1 MEITVSKRFLRVPVK
16 FDGTSHKFTFSE
28 NGTPVYKFDAVYTEE
43 NADAVYYADLRD
55 YLGKTMTVTV
65 EPECTFTP
73 VFEDAMTP
81 LTAEE
86 TVLRPQLHFTAERG
100 WINDPNGLCF
110 YGGQYHLFYQ
120 HNPYGRLWGNMHWGH
135 AVSPDLFHWEYKE
148 EAMFLDMD
156 GAMFSGCAVVDHNNV
171 SGLKEGDETP
181 ILFFYTCAG
190 EKKSTQC
197 LAYSTDGG
205 KTLKKYDKNPLIDEI
220 APGNRDPKVIY
231 DAKRARWLMALYFV
245 ERTYAIFTS
254 QDLLHWDLLQKF
266 DLPGDDECPDLYPLT
281 ADDGRTLWVYSG
293 AHDMYFVG
301 DFDENGLYQPIQSV
315 GQLSYNSQSYAAQTY
330 YYEPGKPV
338 LHDVTLYAKPGQKV
352 AFVGATGAGKTTITN
367 LLNRFYDIADG
378 KIRYDNININKIRK
392 PDLRRSLG
400 IVLQDTNLFTGTV
413 MENIRYGNLE
423 ATDEQCIQAAK
434 LAGAHDFITRLP
446 KGYETELTGNG
457 GSLSQGQRQLL
468 SIARAAVADP
478 PVMILDEATSS
489 IDTRT
494 EALVQKG
501 MDALME
507 GRTTFVIAHR
517 LSTVRNADCIMVLDH
532 GRIIERGT
540 HQDLIARKGTYY
552 RLYTGAFELE

>member
-65 EPECTFTP
+65 EPECAFTP

-254 QDLLHWDLLQKF
+254 QDLLHWDLLQRF

-338 LHDVTLYAKPGQKV
+338 IRFAWNRSDIPGAPFNGSMCTPTEMTLKKHGDRYYLSALPIKSTENLVVKSDKLDDFTLTHCTHELGSKTCRISFTVKEGDLTCSLYGLEMKLDKNGLTCGESILPRLKNEPMKV
-352 AFVGATGAGKTTITN
+352 DIIT
-367 LLNRFYDIADG
+367 
-378 KIRYDNININKIRK
+378 
-392 PDLRRSLG
+392 
-400 IVLQDTNLFTGTV
+400 DTNSVEIYLNGVANTV
-413 MENIRYGNLE
+413 I
-423 ATDEQCIQAAK
+423 
-434 LAGAHDFITRLP
+434 AH
-446 KGYETELTGNG
+446 
-457 GSLSQGQRQLL
+457 
-468 SIARAAVADP
+468 V
-478 PVMILDEATSS
+478 LDEAKPTFT
-489 IDTRT
+489 IHAEDPV
-494 EALVQKG
+494 EVQN
-501 MDALME
+501 LTVSE
-507 GRTTFVIAHR
+507 
-517 LSTVRNADCIMVLDH
+517 LSL
-532 GRIIERGT
+532 
-540 HQDLIARKGTYY
+540 
-552 RLYTGAFELE
+552 

>member
-1 MEITVSKRFLRVPVK
+1 MPDVRVSMIVNNKEVNVADVRLAVNRVDYFVPLDLSDYAGKNILLK
-16 FDGTSHKFTFSE
+16 FKLGSNDPIRGKLSAVCCKEMKLSDTFDTGNREKFRPTYHFS
-28 NGTPVYKFDAVYTEE
+28 
-43 NADAVYYADLRD
+43 
-55 YLGKTMTVTV
+55 
-65 EPECTFTP
+65 
-73 VFEDAMTP
+73 P
-81 LTAEE
+81 LY
-86 TVLRPQLHFTAERG
+86 G
-100 WINDPNGLCF
+100 WMNDPNGMV
-110 YGGQYHLFYQ
+110 YKDGEYHLFYQ

-135 AVSPDLFHWEYKE
+135 AVSPDLLHWEYKE

-338 LHDVTLYAKPGQKV
+338 IRFAWNRSDIPGAPFNGSMCTPTEMTLKKHGDRYYLSALPIKSTENLVVKSDKLDDFTLTHCTHELGSKTCRISFTVKEGNLTCSLYGLEMKLDKNGLTCGESILPRLKNEPMKV
-352 AFVGATGAGKTTITN
+352 DIIT
-367 LLNRFYDIADG
+367 
-378 KIRYDNININKIRK
+378 
-392 PDLRRSLG
+392 
-400 IVLQDTNLFTGTV
+400 DTNSVEIYL
-413 MENIRYGNLE
+413 
-423 ATDEQCIQAAK
+423 
-434 LAGAHDFITRLP
+434 
-446 KGYETELTGNG
+446 NG
-457 GSLSQGQRQLL
+457 
-468 SIARAAVADP
+468 VAN
-478 PVMILDEATSS
+478 T
-489 IDTRT
+489 
-494 EALVQKG
+494 
-501 MDALME
+501 
-507 GRTTFVIAHR
+507 VIAH
-517 LSTVRNADCIMVLDH
+517 VLDETKPTFTIH
-532 GRIIERGT
+532 AEDPVEVQNLT
-540 HQDLIARKGTYY
+540 VS
-552 RLYTGAFELE
+552 ELSL

>member
-28 NGTPVYKFDAVYTEE
+28 NGTPVYKFDAVYTEK

-65 EPECTFTP
+65 EPECAFTP

-81 LTAEE
+81 LTVEE

-135 AVSPDLFHWEYKE
+135 AVSPDLLHWEYKE

-197 LAYSTDGG
+197 LAYSTNGG

-254 QDLLHWDLLQKF
+254 QDLLHWELLQKF

-281 ADDGRTLWVYSG
+281 ADAGRTLWVYSHCTHELG
-293 AHDMYFVG
+293 SKTCRISFTVKEGNLTCSLYGLEMKLDK
-301 DFDENGLYQPIQSV
+301 NGLTCGESLLPR
-315 GQLSYNSQSYAAQTY
+315 LKN
-330 YYEPGKPV
+330 EPM
-338 LHDVTLYAKPGQKV
+338 KV
-352 AFVGATGAGKTTITN
+352 DIIT
-367 LLNRFYDIADG
+367 
-378 KIRYDNININKIRK
+378 
-392 PDLRRSLG
+392 
-400 IVLQDTNLFTGTV
+400 DTNSVEIYL
-413 MENIRYGNLE
+413 
-423 ATDEQCIQAAK
+423 
-434 LAGAHDFITRLP
+434 
-446 KGYETELTGNG
+446 NG
-457 GSLSQGQRQLL
+457 
-468 SIARAAVADP
+468 VAN
-478 PVMILDEATSS
+478 T
-489 IDTRT
+489 
-494 EALVQKG
+494 
-501 MDALME
+501 
-507 GRTTFVIAHR
+507 VIAH
-517 LSTVRNADCIMVLDH
+517 VLDETKPTFTIH
-532 GRIIERGT
+532 AEDPVEVQNLT
-540 HQDLIARKGTYY
+540 VS
-552 RLYTGAFELE
+552 ELSL

>member
-65 EPECTFTP
+65 EPECAFTP

-110 YGGQYHLFYQ
+110 YGGQYHLFHQ

-338 LHDVTLYAKPGQKV
+338 IRFAWNRSDIPGAPFNGSMCTPTEMTLKKHGDRYYLSALPIKSTENLVVKSDKLDDFTLTHCTHELGSKTCRISFTVKEGDLTCNLYGLEMKLDKNGLTCGESILPRLKNEPMKV
-352 AFVGATGAGKTTITN
+352 DIIT
-367 LLNRFYDIADG
+367 
-378 KIRYDNININKIRK
+378 
-392 PDLRRSLG
+392 
-400 IVLQDTNLFTGTV
+400 DTNSVEIYL
-413 MENIRYGNLE
+413 
-423 ATDEQCIQAAK
+423 
-434 LAGAHDFITRLP
+434 
-446 KGYETELTGNG
+446 NG
-457 GSLSQGQRQLL
+457 
-468 SIARAAVADP
+468 VAN
-478 PVMILDEATSS
+478 T
-489 IDTRT
+489 
-494 EALVQKG
+494 
-501 MDALME
+501 
-507 GRTTFVIAHR
+507 VIAH
-517 LSTVRNADCIMVLDH
+517 VLDETKPTFTIH
-532 GRIIERGT
+532 AEDPVEVQNLT
-540 HQDLIARKGTYY
+540 VS
-552 RLYTGAFELE
+552 ELSL